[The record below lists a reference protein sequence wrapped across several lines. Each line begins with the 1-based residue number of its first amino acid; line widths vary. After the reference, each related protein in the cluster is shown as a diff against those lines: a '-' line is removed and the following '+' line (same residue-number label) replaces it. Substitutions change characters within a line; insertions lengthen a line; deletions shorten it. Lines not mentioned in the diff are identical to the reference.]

1 MLLAFREHRGSSGT
15 ADHLGTEFEC
25 LGPLRVAL
33 PSLVAG
39 SLAK

>member
-1 MLLAFREHRGSSGT
+1 VLLAFREHRGSSGT
-15 ADHLGTEFEC
+15 ADHLGTEFES